1 MYLPAGFPGL
11 CLRPYT
17 ARQTGQPQ
25 AHSPLGGG
33 AGEKQPKPQRHD
45 YERRRQTRP
54 VSRPRPKR
62 KAKIDK
68 VVVLLTALTF
78 FVVMAAGI
86 FYLRL
91 QFQSTYLNKSVVK
104 LQSEVVEM
112 EKKNA
117 TAEKELDDS
126 VDLTAI
132 YNKATK
138 QLGMVAASE
147 NQMDTYES
155 RKSTQVRTHGDIP
168 AE

>member
-1 MYLPAGFPGL
+1 MAT
-11 CLRPYT
+11 RRTPYVYGS
-17 ARQTGQPQ
+17 AAPNIEVMPRR
-25 AHSPLGGG
+25 
-33 AGEKQPKPQRHD
+33 EDD

-68 VVVLLTALTF
+68 VAVVL
-78 FVVMAAGI
+78 AAGI
-86 FYLRL
+86 FYLCL

>member
-1 MYLPAGFPGL
+1 MAT
-11 CLRPYT
+11 RRTPYVYGS
-17 ARQTGQPQ
+17 AAPNIEVMPRR
-25 AHSPLGGG
+25 
-33 AGEKQPKPQRHD
+33 EDD

-68 VVVLLTALTF
+68 VAVLLTALTF

-132 YNKATK
+132 YNKATRICRPGRPKRRRSSCGITSAPPMVPSPPAISTRSSCIFTITTK
-138 QLGMVAASE
+138 QTA
-147 NQMDTYES
+147 
-155 RKSTQVRTHGDIP
+155 
-168 AE
+168 